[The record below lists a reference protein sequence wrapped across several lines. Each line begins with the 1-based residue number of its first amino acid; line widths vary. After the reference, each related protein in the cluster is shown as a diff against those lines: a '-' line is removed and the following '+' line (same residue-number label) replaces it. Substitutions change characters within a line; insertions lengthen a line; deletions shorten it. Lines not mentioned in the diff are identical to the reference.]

1 MGVIGGTARRYF
13 EHGLF
18 DWAAALTYYA
28 VLSLFPALLVLVA
41 LLGVFGQY
49 PQTTNLLLEIVRP
62 LAPPSVLDVFRR
74 AIESVVLRP
83 RGAHDALLVAGVIG
97 ALNLEGIDY
106 NVFITRELNPRIQED
121 AAYFSDE
128 APPGEALYGV
138 FIQACNGSGDARAPA
153 NRFILRDNQNNMFEP
168 KPLPADNQFA
178 YHPRELGPDECIPE
192 IGSVAQLGPT
202 AGAMLL
208 FQLPLAVTEN
218 RPLELEIAGQDGDK
232 LTYELDI

>member
-1 MGVIGGTARRYF
+1 M
-13 EHGLF
+13 EL
-18 DWAAALTYYA
+18 
-28 VLSLFPALLVLVA
+28 
-41 LLGVFGQY
+41 
-49 PQTTNLLLEIVRP
+49 
-62 LAPPSVLDVFRR
+62 RR
-74 AIESVVLRP
+74 AAIAVCAVVLAAP
-83 RGAHDALLVAGVIG
+83 LWLAACGNDQEQGVDEPASEG
-97 ALNLEGIDY
+97 LALNLEGIDY

-121 AAYFSDE
+121 AAYFSEE

-138 FIQACNGSGDARAPA
+138 FIQACNGSADARAPA
-153 NRFILRDNQNNMFEP
+153 SRFILRDNQNNMFEP